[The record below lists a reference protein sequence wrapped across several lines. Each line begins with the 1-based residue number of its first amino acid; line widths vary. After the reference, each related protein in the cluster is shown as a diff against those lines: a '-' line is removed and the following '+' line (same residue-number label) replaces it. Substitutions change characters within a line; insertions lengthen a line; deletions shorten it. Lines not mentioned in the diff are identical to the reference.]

1 MGNKQIRTG
10 QLIAPFGP
18 GSLYTDRTGIP
29 QVVCGLDH
37 WFKKWDQTH
46 GLENCEDRTEFEH
59 SDQRLSELLHV
70 DRFCTPPDYRT
81 SRPGTPPPTNA
92 FLNVPAQRFPCWYRH
107 TATGELR
114 RFNLETIR
122 IDRPSGGGRWQ
133 PVRFVAICA
142 AGHLCEFPWKEW
154 IDCQCTSNEGLRL
167 TDRGG
172 SELSSIRVACETCP
186 VGSTGRRGKSL
197 AGTTTKPTPNDSP
210 PGNQSKFEQAGIK
223 CPGDRP
229 WLGRGAN
236 ERGCGSQLIGA
247 LINQTNLY
255 FPRTIAAIGLP
266 DLRPQS
272 DAVRRLR
279 NEVETDPAIAMVKS
293 VWRFGPD
300 QHSMAAAMIEDSLRK
315 RNVQFV
321 EGEVEETLNV
331 IFDPAAAALPSESIT
346 PSSPESELLTFRRA
360 EFNVIRSQVNDPEHI
375 KELRVIPTTVASD
388 LSTWFDKVN
397 LVERLRETKVFYGFD
412 RLDQQSQNSLAGM
425 PDTAMQQLFRTP
437 PSQPHDRWL
446 PAVKTYGEGIYLEL
460 KEDRISQWQGE
471 QAAWLEDR
479 LDDGFVTR
487 LMGESKTLPPNA
499 GVDRLWASRY
509 LLVHSLAHVLINQL
523 VYECGYGTASLRE
536 RLYVSSDQKAPM
548 AGILIY
554 TAAGDSE
561 GTLGGLVR
569 LGRPDRLGPVVRRAL
584 SRASWCSADPVCS
597 EHLGGQGSRLA
608 NLAACHACVLLPET
622 SCETINQ
629 GLDRAMIVG
638 VPSDRQCGF
647 FSELLDEPFQLG

>member
-1 MGNKQIRTG
+1 M
-10 QLIAPFGP
+10 
-18 GSLYTDRTGIP
+18 
-29 QVVCGLDH
+29 CGLDH

-46 GLENCEDRTEFEH
+46 GLVNCEDRTEFER
-59 SDQRLSELLHV
+59 SDQRLSALLHV
-70 DRFCTPPDYRT
+70 DRFCTPPDFRR
-81 SRPGTPPPTNA
+81 SAPNTPPPPNA
-92 FLNVPAQRFPCWYRH
+92 FLNIPAQRFPCWYRH

-114 RFNLETIR
+114 RFNLETNR
-122 IDRPSGGGRWQ
+122 IDRPQGGGRWQ

-142 AGHLCEFPWKEW
+142 SGHLCEFPWKEW
-154 IDCQCTSNEGLRL
+154 IGCQCTSNEGLRL

-186 VGSTGRRGKSL
+186 AGSSGHRGKSL
-197 AGTTTKPTPNDSP
+197 AGTTTKPTPGDPP
-210 PGNQSKFEQAGIK
+210 PGDQSKFQQAGIT
-223 CPGDRP
+223 CTGDRP
-229 WLGRGAN
+229 WLGQGAN
-236 ERGCGSQLIGA
+236 EKHCSSPLIGA

-272 DAVRRLR
+272 ESVARLR
-279 NEVETDPAIAMVKS
+279 GELDADPMIGIARS
-293 VWRFGPD
+293 VWNIGPD
-300 QHSMAAAMIEDSLRK
+300 QHSAAAAMMEDTLRK
-315 RNVQFV
+315 RGIPFT
-321 EGEVEETLNV
+321 EGDVEETLSV
-331 IFDPAAAALPSESIT
+331 IFDLAAAALPSGAILPAE
-346 PSSPESELLTFRRA
+346 PESDVLTFRRA
-360 EFNVIRSQVNDPEHI
+360 EFNVIRSEINDPDHI
-375 KELRVIPTTVASD
+375 KDLRVIPTTVAPS
-388 LSTWFDKVN
+388 LSAWFSKVN

-412 RLDQQSQNSLAGM
+412 RLEQPNQNSLVDM
-425 PDTAMQQLFRTP
+425 PDAAMRQLFRNP
-437 PSQPHDRWL
+437 PVHPQDRWL
-446 PAVKTYGEGIYLEL
+446 PAVETYGEGIYLEL
-460 KEDRISQWQGE
+460 NEERLTLWQHE
-471 QAAWLEDR
+471 QADWLEHR
-479 LDDGFVTR
+479 LDDSFIMR
-487 LMGESKTLPPNA
+487 LQGEAKTLPPL
-499 GVDRLWASRY
+499 GPMGRSWASRY

-536 RLYVSSDQKAPM
+536 RLYISSDSDAPM

-638 VPSDRQCGF
+638 GPTDRHRGF
-647 FSELLDEPFQLG
+647 FSELLEEAFQLE